1 MSSAAKS
8 CFFLTNTFLKNLTK
22 LFALSP
28 SLESHVWVAPTTNQT
43 HHFDTNIPGIPEI
56 QVPLGQ
62 ELKINI
68 HKIVLGFNSF
78 RIWRH
83 LRVRSFL
90 RSLISE
96 SLYFPVSFTNSLM
109 THSSFFY
116 SLVLVNSISF
126 RALLNSLFKFP
137 SRSCF
142 SYLWNPFWGLIST
155 YCTSSSIKGHQR
167 YSQYHFQVP
176 TPSPSR

>member
-1 MSSAAKS
+1 MIFLQFQSSGLGVPLENIS
-8 CFFLTNTFLKNLTK
+8 ILSIYSRIVIFSLYTMNTNVKCCK
-22 LFALSP
+22 LSP
-28 SLESHVWVAPTTNQT
+28 SLESHVWVSPTTNQT

-78 RIWRH
+78 RIWMH

-109 THSSFFY
+109 THNSFFY
-116 SLVLVNSISF
+116 SLVLANSISF
-126 RALLNSLFKFP
+126 H
-137 SRSCF
+137 
-142 SYLWNPFWGLIST
+142 YLIH
-155 YCTSSSIKGHQR
+155 SSSFRVFPTFPTFEIL
-167 YSQYHFQVP
+167 FQV
-176 TPSPSR
+176 